1 MNNIIRT
8 TLLSLGVAGTLA
20 VGAGAYA
27 AASSPSTPPPSVPAG
42 GHAFAGS
49 HSRGAWAR
57 HRLRAMRRRS
67 VRRLAR
73 MLHLDG
79 PQRAQARQIHAKAM
93 AAIWAARADGS
104 LTRDQRVAQIKMA
117 VEAGR
122 GEFRNMLSADQRAK
136 LDQIESRRER
146 RLLGP

>member
-1 MNNIIRT
+1 
-8 TLLSLGVAGTLA
+8 
-20 VGAGAYA
+20 
-27 AASSPSTPPPSVPAG
+27 
-42 GHAFAGS
+42 
-49 HSRGAWAR
+49 
-57 HRLRAMRRRS
+57 
-67 VRRLAR
+67 